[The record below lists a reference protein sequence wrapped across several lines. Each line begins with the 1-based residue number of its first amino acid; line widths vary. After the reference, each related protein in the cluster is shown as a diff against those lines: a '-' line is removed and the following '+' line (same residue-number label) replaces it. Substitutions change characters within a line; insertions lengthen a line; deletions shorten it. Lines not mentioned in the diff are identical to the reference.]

1 MKQTASLVFSAAL
14 ALTSPYLALAADAPA
29 AAPAVPAPPA
39 PEYTAT
45 SNVYIVSDYYFRGQT
60 QTWHK
65 PALQGGFDLSHAS
78 GLYVGTWLSNVSG
91 NQYAGGSLEWDYYG
105 GYNGKIS
112 DDLSWTAGGYGYYYP
127 GANYS
132 SFVSSTY
139 PDQTYN
145 TFEGNIGLTWKWIG
159 VKYSRSFTD
168 YFGANDKTG
177 FEGST
182 KGTCYLEVNAT
193 YPVMDDLSVTG
204 HFGITRFAKKYS
216 SPVNGEND
224 PSYNDLKLGIT
235 KTFKDGWAV
244 GLALVK
250 GSNSTVYGELVSA
263 NDAAKKEDI
272 VKSRLI
278 LSVGRTF

>member
-1 MKQTASLVFSAAL
+1 MKRATMLAFASAMAL
-14 ALTSPYLALAADAPA
+14 ASPNLALAADAPA
-29 AAPAVPAPPA
+29 AAPA

-112 DDLSWTAGGYGYYYP
+112 DDLSWTVGGYGYYYP
-127 GANYS
+127 GANWSKYAGS
-132 SFVSSTY
+132 TTDQSF
-139 PDQTYN
+139 N
-145 TFEGNIGLTWKWIG
+145 TFEGNVGGTWKWIS
-159 VKYSRSFTD
+159 VKYSRAFTD

-193 YPVMDDLSVTG
+193 YAVMDDLSLTA
-204 HFGITRFAKKYS
+204 HYGITRFSKKFQ
-216 SPVNGEND
+216 SPVNGED
-224 PSYNDLKLGIT
+224 DASYNDLKLGVT

-244 GLALVK
+244 GAALVK
-250 GSNSTVYGELVSA
+250 GSNSTVYGQAISFNDSA
-263 NDAAKKEDI
+263 QTEDI
-272 VKSRLI
+272 VKTRLI
-278 LSVGRTF
+278 LSLGRTF